1 MQRKQNA
8 TRSGCKCERDARPD
22 ERGGRQHEKMRISAV
37 RKNQC
42 AFSVRFL
49 SSPALSISLS
59 QRVHLSLHKSHPFP
73 THLALQNQCKAAL
86 QTSAE
91 SQTSNV
97 AQGQLATHQH
107 TFPRGVV
114 GGIALKG
121 EWQRAI
127 GARRPRHC
135 ESARLTLNDICL
147 FFAELR
153 LTTIK
158 CSKRRSNNNNNI
170 NNNSIK

>member
-1 MQRKQNA
+1 MRILCSFSLLS
-8 TRSGCKCERDARPD
+8 RSLYLSLLASASLAAQIPPIPHPFGIAKLVQSSAADVGRIANIECGTGSTGDPLAHFSTG
-22 ERGGRQHEKMRISAV
+22 RGGRW
-37 RKNQC
+37 
-42 AFSVRFL
+42 
-49 SSPALSISLS
+49 
-59 QRVHLSLHKSHPFP
+59 
-73 THLALQNQCKAAL
+73 
-86 QTSAE
+86 
-91 SQTSNV
+91 
-97 AQGQLATHQH
+97 
-107 TFPRGVV
+107 VV